1 MLNSIRRCFAA
12 TKLYQIHVSLVG
24 KPNVGKSTLFNKLS
38 LTDAALVHP
47 TPGLTRDGKSITVYK
62 TLKVPIHLQDTPG
75 VQFLLEGSKAI
86 LEHYIMPNSADYEKS
101 DVKELAKAMF
111 EITKSAIKESDCVL
125 FIVDCKTGISSD
137 DRIIAKW
144 LLQNFS
150 EKKVFLIA
158 NKADSEEVEV
168 DSYNDVYSLG
178 FDNVAFVS
186 AETGN
191 KMHSIWEIINS
202 LIDDSKVYAF
212 NQTIKRRKE
221 RIEEYKEKF
230 IGEIKEKTAS
240 DKKSKLEPKELA
252 HEFDYLNRDVIYAS
266 ELENPNTNLDNIIL
280 LPKIIEKSG
289 ISFFNRFKNLPI
301 KIALVGRPNSGK
313 STLFN
318 QLIGVPK
325 SLTHHIAHTTKDTN
339 SHSFLWKGRRIELI
353 DTAGLQRNLIEDP
366 READFNVFYRTLSE
380 IRLAQIHILMVD
392 AMNAFRVKDLDII
405 QRSAKEGRGL
415 ILFVN
420 KWDLVDDKWHAKAKR
435 YMQQQVSHAMGSERG
450 APLIFGSALKG
461 EGVNNLLDL
470 VLGVYENWN
479 VRISTGMLNDWLQRF
494 KKITEND
501 YESLVKK
508 QTILKIRYVTQIK
521 TRPPTFVL
529 FVNNVEFFKP
539 HILKFIKSKM
549 VEEFKLQGVPIRVLA
564 KPADK
569 IEFRKR
575 LKRLMRS

>member
-12 TKLYQIHVSLVG
+12 AKPYQVNVALIG
-24 KPNVGKSTLFNKLS
+24 KPNVGKSTIFNKLS

-62 TLKVPIHLQDTPG
+62 TLKVPVHLQDTPG
-75 VQFLLEGSKAI
+75 IQFLLEGTKAV
-86 LEHYIMPNSADYEKS
+86 LEHYVMPNSSEYQKS
-101 DVKELAKAMF
+101 DVKELAQEMYEK
-111 EITKSAIKESDCVL
+111 TKTSIQESDCVL
-125 FIVDCKTGISSD
+125 FIVDCKTGISMD
-137 DRIIAKW
+137 DRTIADW
-144 LLQNFS
+144 LKRNYQD
-150 EKKVFLIA
+150 KKIFLIA
-158 NKADSEEVEV
+158 NKADSEEIEI

-178 FDNVAFVS
+178 FEDVSFVS

-202 LIDDSKVYAF
+202 LIDDKKLEAF
-212 NQTIKRRKE
+212 SQTIKSRKE
-221 RIEEYKEKF
+221 RINEYKEKF
-230 IGEIKEKTAS
+230 LNEIKEKVAS
-240 DKKSKLEPKELA
+240 DKKSKLVPKELS
-252 HEFDYLNRDVIYAS
+252 HEFDYLNRDLIYAD
-266 ELENPNTNLDNIIL
+266 ELDNQKANLDNIIL
-280 LPKIIEKSG
+280 LPKVIEKSG
-289 ISFFNRFKNLPI
+289 ISYYNRFKNLPI

-318 QLIGVPK
+318 QLIGAKK
-325 SLTHHIAHTTKDTN
+325 SLTHHIAHTTKDSN
-339 SHSFLWKGRRIELI
+339 SHSFIWKGRRIELI

-366 READFNVFYRTLSE
+366 READFNVFYRTLSD

-392 AMNAFRVKDLDII
+392 AMNAFRVKDIEII
-405 QRSAKEGRGL
+405 QQSAKEGRGL

-420 KWDLVDDKWHAKAKR
+420 KWDLVDEKWHAKAKR
-435 YMQQQVSHAMGSERG
+435 YMQQQLSHTMGSERS

-461 EGVNNLLDL
+461 EGVDNLLDL

-521 TRPPTFVL
+521 TRPPTFVV
-529 FVNNVEFFKP
+529 FVNNVELFKP
-539 HILKFIKSKM
+539 HILKFIKSKII
-549 VEEFKLQGVPIRVLA
+549 EEFKLQGVPIRVLA

-575 LKRLMRS
+575 IVRFMRS